1 MLRGKDNFDSSFA
14 SKEDEP
20 GNQLGGLDFNLLL
33 LNNKN
38 LSVYG
43 QIAGE
48 DESGYLPSKTFYLI
62 GAGYSWD
69 LFKPKKLSLEF
80 TDTGSRVINTTYNH
94 GIYRDGYRY
103 FRNPIGSA
111 YDADSKAAT
120 ISYNQML
127 RNDLHLHIRA
137 TKGSLNYNKSN
148 TFFIDGLSDNFTIIE
163 MNFNQRLS
171 QNLYLE
177 LGLQYSDFLNIVS
190 YDNLSSYALLEYQ
203 W

>member
-1 MLRGKDNFDSSFA
+1 M
-14 SKEDEP
+14 
-20 GNQLGGLDFNLLL
+20 
-33 LNNKN
+33 
-38 LSVYG
+38 
-43 QIAGE
+43 
-48 DESGYLPSKTFYLI
+48 
-62 GAGYSWD
+62 
-69 LFKPKKLSLEF
+69 PKKISLEF
-80 TDTGSRVINTTYNH
+80 TDTGSRAINATYNH
-94 GIYRDGYRY
+94 GIYKDGYTY
-103 FRNPIGSA
+103 YRNPIGSA

-127 RNDLHLHIRA
+127 RNDSHFYIRA

-148 TFFIDGLSDNFTIIE
+148 TFFIDGLSDDFTIIE

-171 QNLYLE
+171 QNLYLK